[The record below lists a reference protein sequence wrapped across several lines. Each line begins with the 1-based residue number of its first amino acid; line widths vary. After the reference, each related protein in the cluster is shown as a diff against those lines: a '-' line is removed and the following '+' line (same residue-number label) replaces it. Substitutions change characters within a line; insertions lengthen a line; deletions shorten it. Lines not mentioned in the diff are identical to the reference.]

1 MEYELCFFWNGNLTT
16 EVRLWV
22 NPKNADDESG
32 LITPAWETRLPLQVG
47 IATCPAGK
55 LPVMN
60 EGVKISRKGVLLTA
74 YGNNPDGGG
83 KLLRV
88 WEQSGESGLCEIS
101 LPVKKDGVAQPVN
114 LRGVPNGNPVKI
126 QNGVF
131 KIELGRFEPASYLI
145 Y

>member
-1 MEYELCFFWNGNLTT
+1 M
-16 EVRLWV
+16 

-32 LITPAWETRLPLQVG
+32 LITPAWKPVLPLRFG

-101 LPVKKDGVAQPVN
+101 LPVKERWSGTTC
-114 LRGVPNGNPVKI
+114 
-126 QNGVF
+126 
-131 KIELGRFEPASYLI
+131 EFERRSQWKSSQDTKWCI
-145 Y
+145 

>member
-1 MEYELCFFWNGNLTT
+1 M
-16 EVRLWV
+16 
-22 NPKNADDESG
+22 
-32 LITPAWETRLPLQVG
+32 QVG

-101 LPVKKDGVAQPVN
+101 LPVKRDGVVQPVN

-131 KIELGRFEPASYLI
+131 KIELGKFEPASYLI